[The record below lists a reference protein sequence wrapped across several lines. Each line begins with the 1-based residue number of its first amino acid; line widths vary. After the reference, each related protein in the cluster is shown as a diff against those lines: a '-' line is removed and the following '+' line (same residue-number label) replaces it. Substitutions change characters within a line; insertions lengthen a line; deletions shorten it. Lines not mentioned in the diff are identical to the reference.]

1 MGHLAFAAILS
12 HHHNKDVEKMLK
24 HYHISIVLLSLVFIF
39 NFCDAIPNIFNQI
52 ATLEWK
58 SDGNET
64 EFGDFLNSTLEDD
77 RAICT
82 PPLLIH
88 GSVNPI
94 NSQYKSEDVI
104 RIVCN
109 DGFELENIQS
119 SLLYCSKQGLWRVF
133 TLGDSSFLPLPRCI
147 AKRRCPQ
154 LPPLIQGSI
163 HIQGNEFNGLRS
175 GSDLS
180 TTRAVYKC
188 WFGLELEPAES
199 ETRYCVQGKWTGENP
214 QCVRAGCGRPPT
226 INRGYY
232 ASHGIVN
239 HVYLAESFVKYHC
252 DMGYR
257 LNGPSI
263 LTCSSEKEWIPKQ
276 RPSCTPIESNVS
288 VKGCPVPPMIAKG
301 EYQILPWRTGNSS
314 TIPFYSSAV
323 YMCHRGYILH
333 GSSYISCSPHGWWQP
348 FTVPRCIPE
357 GGLISGEIS
366 DPDVDEGS
374 LPWLVSLTTGF
385 GVIFGLS
392 LIWIASR
399 IQINC
404 RKTQVSTVCHAVNG
418 AGVNGSSAST
428 PSSGSSGGAASSGRR
443 SLWDWMARQPTE
455 TLLRSESHEDD
466 TNDSMT
472 TLVSTDPDQ
481 DRVALIAYMNQ
492 TALPTY
498 EEAVRATW
506 PLAPPPYESIL
517 VEGVETESIT
527 SIQSP
532 SAQVMLES
540 DDAAADNNSSVDFDS
555 PSLTGGMDYSD
566 LNSSCEALV
575 PSSVV

>member
-226 INRGYY
+226 ISRGYY
-232 ASHGIVN
+232 TSRGIIN
-239 HVYLAESFVKYHC
+239 HVYLAESFVKYRC
-252 DMGYR
+252 DSGYR
-257 LNGPSI
+257 LNGPST
-263 LTCSSEKEWIPKQ
+263 LTCSRQKEWIPKQ
-276 RPSCTPIESNVS
+276 RPSCTPIEINVA
-288 VKGCPVPPMIAKG
+288 VKGCPLPPLIAKG
-301 EYQILPWRTGNSS
+301 EYQILPWRAANSS

-323 YMCHRGYILH
+323 YMCHGGYILH

-357 GGLISGEIS
+357 NGYSGDVS
-366 DPDVDEGS
+366 DPDVEEGS

-404 RKTQVSTVCHAVNG
+404 RKTQVTTVCHAVNG
-418 AGVNGSSAST
+418 ANGGRSPSTST
-428 PSSGSSGGAASSGRR
+428 PSPSAGSSPAGLR
-443 SLWDWMARQPTE
+443 SLWDWMARQPADA
-455 TLLRSESHEDD
+455 LLSSEPHEDD
-466 TNDSMT
+466 TSDSMT

-492 TALPTY
+492 AALPTY

-517 VEGVETESIT
+517 VEGAETASI
-527 SIQSP
+527 
-532 SAQVMLES
+532 L
-540 DDAAADNNSSVDFDS
+540 
-555 PSLTGGMDYSD
+555 
-566 LNSSCEALV
+566 
-575 PSSVV
+575 